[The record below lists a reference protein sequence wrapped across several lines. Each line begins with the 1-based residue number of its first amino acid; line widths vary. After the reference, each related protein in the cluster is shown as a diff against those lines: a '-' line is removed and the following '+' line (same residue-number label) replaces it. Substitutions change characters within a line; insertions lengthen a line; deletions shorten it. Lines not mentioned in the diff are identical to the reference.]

1 MKVRLAKPVFFGEE
15 LKEIKAVLESGWWT
29 QGPKVAEFERE
40 FAEYTGAR
48 YAVAVSS
55 CTAALHLAL
64 LMSEQQSVAVPDFTF
79 PSIANSALAMGYDL
93 DLLDVDPDTY
103 NMSEIDY
110 EGCVVPTHTFGN
122 PCDMDKIKAPFIIE
136 DAACAIGSHF
146 KDKHMGTFG
155 DVGCFSFHPRKLLST
170 GKGGMLITNSE
181 DLAEKAK
188 MLRDHGRESKYK
200 FMLQGYNFRMSD
212 ITAAIG
218 IVQLRHM
225 PEILSKRRI
234 QANYYTELIS
244 QHEIPVMTQKTVEGA
259 DCNYQSYVVRLL
271 EHSSQEVIG
280 NMYER
285 GIETQIGT
293 YALHLQ
299 PTFSFHPP
307 LQNSGKLYDT
317 TLTLPL
323 YHELSVEEQVYVI
336 KSLKE
341 ICHQI
346 HARVV

>member
-15 LKEIKAVLESGWWT
+15 LEEIKSVLESGWWT
-29 QGPKVAEFERE
+29 MGPKVAEFERK

-64 LMSEQQSVAVPDFTF
+64 LISDQQSVAVPDFTF
-79 PSIANSALAMGYDL
+79 PSVANSALALGYDL
-93 DLLDVDPDTY
+93 KLLDVSLDTY
-103 NMSEIDY
+103 NMDETNL
-110 EGCVVPTHTFGN
+110 EGCAVPTHTFGN

-136 DAACAIGSHF
+136 DAACAIGSYL

-155 DVGCFSFHPRKLLST
+155 DVGFFSFHPRKLLST
-170 GKGGMLITNSE
+170 GEGRMLITNSE

-188 MLRDHGRESKYK
+188 ALRNHGQESKYK
-200 FMLQGYNFRMSD
+200 FMLQGYNFKMSD

-218 IVQLRHM
+218 IVQLSHM

-244 QHEIPVMTQKTVEGA
+244 QYEIPVIPQKTVERA
-259 DCNYQSYVVRLL
+259 EHNYQSYVVRLL
-271 EHSSQEVIG
+271 EHDSQEIIG
-280 NMYER
+280 KIYER

-299 PTFSFHPP
+299 PTFSSPSP
-307 LQNSGKLYDT
+307 LNNSEKLYET

-323 YHELSVEEQVYVI
+323 YHELSEEDQFYVI
-336 KSLKE
+336 ESLKNVLLE
-341 ICHQI
+341 T
-346 HARVV
+346 